1 MLKPPQRAAD
11 GLERGDCPNKSAN
24 MGAHMAQKRAAK
36 RFRRRMAC
44 ELIADGRPQRAIVLD
59 VSSTGMFVQ
68 TSTRLLPG
76 TPVELQLRFEP
87 NDEPMAIRARVV
99 RHRSVPANLTSVAQ
113 GGIGLRILEAP
124 PSFYEGLRTRDDDA
138 ANPRTTTGP
147 GALQPL
153 APPAPAPST
162 PRFRVRVKQT
172 DGPRSRMLDVAAE
185 TADAARTMALAQL
198 GSGWEALGAEPV

>member
-1 MLKPPQRAAD
+1 
-11 GLERGDCPNKSAN
+11 
-24 MGAHMAQKRAAK
+24 MAQKRAAR

-44 ELIADGRPQRAIVLD
+44 ELVAEGRQQRAIVLD

-68 TSTRLLPG
+68 TSTRLVPG

-87 NDEPMAIRARVV
+87 NDEPITIRARVV

-113 GGIGLRILEAP
+113 GGIGLRILDAP
-124 PSFYEGLRTRDDDA
+124 PSFYESLRGQDGDA
-138 ANPRTTTGP
+138 APIHTANASAG
-147 GALQPL
+147 
-153 APPAPAPST
+153 PAPLPSA

-185 TADAARTMALAQL
+185 TADAARAMALAQV
-198 GSGWEALGAEPV
+198 GSGWEALAAEPV

>member
-1 MLKPPQRAAD
+1 
-11 GLERGDCPNKSAN
+11 
-24 MGAHMAQKRAAK
+24 MAQKRAAK

-44 ELIADGRPQRAIVLD
+44 ELVADGRPQRAIVLD
-59 VSSTGMFVQ
+59 VSATGMFVQ

-124 PSFYEGLRTRDDDA
+124 PSFYESLRGQADDA
-138 ANPRTTTGP
+138 TDTRTATGP
-147 GALQPL
+147 APLQP
-153 APPAPAPST
+153 APGPAPALSA
-162 PRFRVRVKQT
+162 PRFRVRMKQT
-172 DGPRSRMLDVAAE
+172 EGPRSRILDVAAE
-185 TADAARTMALAQL
+185 TADAARAVALAQL

>member
-1 MLKPPQRAAD
+1 MGQRRAA
-11 GLERGDCPNKSAN
+11 R
-24 MGAHMAQKRAAK
+24 

-44 ELIADGRPQRAIVLD
+44 ELIADGRPQRAIALD

-87 NDEPMAIRARVV
+87 NAEPMVIRARVV
-99 RHRSVPANLTSVAQ
+99 RHRSVPANLTSIAQ
-113 GGIGLRILEAP
+113 GGIGVRILEAP
-124 PSFYEGLRTRDDDA
+124 PAFYESLRGQDDGA
-138 ANPRTTTGP
+138 TNARNTTGP
-147 GALQPL
+147 AAVQ
-153 APPAPAPST
+153 PAPAPRG
-162 PRFRVRVKQT
+162 PRFRVRMKQT

-185 TADAARTMALAQL
+185 TADAACTMALAQL

>member
-1 MLKPPQRAAD
+1 
-11 GLERGDCPNKSAN
+11 
-24 MGAHMAQKRAAK
+24 MAQKRAAR

-44 ELIADGRPQRAIVLD
+44 ELIAEGRPQRAIVLD
-59 VSSTGMFVQ
+59 VSSSGMFVQ

-87 NDEPMAIRARVV
+87 NDAPITIRARVV

-113 GGIGLRILEAP
+113 GGIGLRILDAP
-124 PSFYEGLRTRDDDA
+124 PSFYENLRGQDA
-138 ANPRTTTGP
+138 D
-147 GALQPL
+147 GAPVRPAAASAVP
-153 APPAPAPST
+153 APPPKS

-185 TADAARTMALAQL
+185 TADAARAMALAQV
-198 GSGWEALGAEPV
+198 GSGWEALAAEPI

>member
-1 MLKPPQRAAD
+1 
-11 GLERGDCPNKSAN
+11 
-24 MGAHMAQKRAAK
+24 MAQKRAAK

-44 ELIADGRPQRAIVLD
+44 ELIADGRQQRAIVLD

-76 TPVELQLRFEP
+76 TPVELQLRFET
-87 NDEPMAIRARVV
+87 NDEPITIRARVV

-113 GGIGLRILEAP
+113 GGIGLRILDAP
-124 PSFYEGLRTRDDDA
+124 PSFYESLRGQHDDA
-138 ANPRTTTGP
+138 TNARATTGP
-147 GALQPL
+147 VAYPSGP
-153 APPAPAPST
+153 APPPSG

-185 TADAARTMALAQL
+185 TADAARAMALDQL
-198 GSGWEALGAEPV
+198 GAGWEALGAEPV

>member
-1 MLKPPQRAAD
+1 
-11 GLERGDCPNKSAN
+11 
-24 MGAHMAQKRAAK
+24 MAQNRTAK

-68 TSTRLLPG
+68 TSTRLVPG
-76 TPVELQLRFEP
+76 TRVELQLRFET
-87 NDEPMAIRARVV
+87 NDEPIAIRARVV

-113 GGIGLRILEAP
+113 GGIGLRIVEAP
-124 PSFYEGLRTRDDDA
+124 PSFYESLRGRDDDA
-138 ANPRTTTGP
+138 TNARNPAGP
-147 GALQPL
+147 AALQP
-153 APPAPAPST
+153 APAPAPSG
-162 PRFRVRVKQT
+162 PRFRVRVKQS

-185 TADAARTMALAQL
+185 TADAARAMALAQL

>member
-1 MLKPPQRAAD
+1 MT
-11 GLERGDCPNKSAN
+11 
-24 MGAHMAQKRAAK
+24 QKRTAK

-44 ELIADGRPQRAIVLD
+44 ELVAEGRLQRAIVLD

-68 TSTRLLPG
+68 TSSRLTPG
-76 TPVELQLRFEP
+76 TDVELQLRFET
-87 NDEPMAIRARVV
+87 NDEPVAIRARVV

-124 PSFYEGLRTRDDDA
+124 ETFYESLRAQDHTLPPVQPLSAPPTRD
-138 ANPRTTTGP
+138 
-147 GALQPL
+147 L
-153 APPAPAPST
+153 APAPSS

-185 TADAARTMALAQL
+185 TADSARVAALAVA
-198 GSGWEALGAEPV
+198 GPGWEALGAEPV